1 MTARRTP
8 GAGRRQAARLIG
20 ENRHLKPAVLDLCA
34 LLHLTVAHFRPARMA
49 DGRWRTP
56 VEGDG
61 EGFLDL
67 VIVGTGVLWRE
78 LKTFGKKPTPAQL
91 KWIARLKEA
100 GQDVDV
106 WTGEDLQS
114 GRIERELKAIAGRK
128 DRR

>member
-1 MTARRTP
+1 MTTRRPP

-56 VEGDG
+56 VEGDA
-61 EGFLDL
+61 EGFTDL

-78 LKTFGKKPTPAQL
+78 LKTFGKKPTTAQL

-100 GQDVDV
+100 GQNVDV

-114 GRIERELKAIAGRK
+114 GRIERELKAITGRPS
-128 DRR
+128 RR